1 MLSPEAKKFLAS
13 QGFQIEKL
21 IARRRRG
28 LTPEQVEEAAQIV
41 YDQIASGELVIKQI
55 AIARRIWAVAK
66 TIPAP
71 PKKPPD
77 ETAQNELRETIR
89 SHKHHISRL
98 KKDAS
103 WERLRSKEYETML
116 WRMIWVAY
124 ITTSISAL
132 AVGVFSALVWR
143 VL

>member
-1 MLSPEAKKFLAS
+1 MISEKAKKFLAS
-13 QGFQIEKL
+13 QGFEIEKL
-21 IARRRRG
+21 IARRRQG
-28 LTPEQVEEAAQIV
+28 LTSEQVEEAAQIV

-77 ETAQNELRETIR
+77 ETTQNELREAIK
-89 SHKHHISRL
+89 SYKHHISRL
-98 KKDAS
+98 KKDLS
-103 WERLRSKEYETML
+103 QRCWQSERDQERL

-132 AVGVFSALVWR
+132 AVGALVWR